1 MKTARAAWL
10 AALLAMTAPA
20 PLLAQTVTVAADA
33 SDEGSEPA
41 LLVADQ
47 VFVEDGSRL
56 VATGNVEALHDG
68 IRLSA
73 TRILFDQDAGL
84 LTIEGPIRITDEAG
98 NQLLADGAEMEE
110 GLRNGL
116 LSGARMVMDD
126 QLQLAAVEAQRV
138 GGRYTQLSRVAVTSC
153 QVCGRNET
161 PLWQIRA
168 DRVIHDQDA
177 RQLYFEGAQLRVLDV
192 PILWVPQLR
201 LPDPTLE
208 RARGF
213 LTPTLRST
221 SLLGTGLRLPYF
233 IPIGDHQ
240 DLTLT
245 PYLSSETRTLEA
257 RYRRAFTYGNIELNG
272 AITKDSL
279 LPGDTRGYFFAA
291 GEFALRNGFRFDF
304 DIETVSDDSYFNDY
318 DYGDNERLDSAFT
331 LSRARRDDFFS
342 TDLIYYE
349 TLRAAEDDET
359 QPSVM
364 VNTEYERRFFPDR
377 IGGEFRLGAILHG
390 HYRRSDLDIDSDDE
404 DSVVDGRD
412 MARLS
417 AEASWRRRWT
427 LAGGLR
433 LGVLGQL
440 WADRY
445 AVWDDASADAEASQ
459 LTPGASVELR
469 WPLVNRQA
477 FGGRSLLEPVAQVG
491 WIGGDRPNIPNDEST
506 RVEFDEANLLSL
518 SRFPASDRHERGL
531 VGAAGLRW
539 QHQAPTGWTAG
550 VTVGRVWR
558 EQVDDDFG
566 RSSGLDGKTSD
577 WLISGGFANPL
588 GLSLSARGLLDSNG
602 EFDKGE
608 ARASWF
614 NDRTELDASYLL
626 LLADP
631 LEDRDES
638 QAEWRFEGRYRISR
652 HWTGSGEWRYDLADR
667 RVDRAGLGL
676 QYRNECVQVEASVL
690 RRFASSTNLEP
701 STEFDLTVA
710 LTGFGT
716 AASDKEYRRTCK

>member
-1 MKTARAAWL
+1 MQTARAAWL
-10 AALLAMTAPA
+10 AALLAISAPA

-33 SDEGSEPA
+33 TDEEAEPA

-73 TRILFDQDAGL
+73 TRILFDQDAGQ

-98 NQLLADGAEMEE
+98 NQLIADAAEMEE

-153 QVCGRNET
+153 QVCGRNAT

-201 LPDPTLE
+201 LPDPSLA

-221 SLLGTGLRLPYF
+221 SLLGTGVRLPYF
-233 IPIGDHQ
+233 IPMGDHQ
-240 DLTLT
+240 DLTLS

-257 RYRRAFTYGNIELNG
+257 RYRRAFTYGNIEFNG
-272 AITKDSL
+272 AITKDTL
-279 LPGDTRGYFFAA
+279 LPDETRGYLFAEGA
-291 GEFALRNGFRFDF
+291 FALRNGFRFDF

-331 LSRARRDDFFS
+331 LSRARRADFFS

-349 TLRAAEDDET
+349 TLLASEDDET

-364 VNTEYERRFFPDR
+364 ANTEYERRFFPDR

-390 HYRRSDLDIDSDDE
+390 HYRRSDLDYDSDDE
-404 DSVVDGRD
+404 DSVVDGR
-412 MARLS
+412 
-417 AEASWRRRWT
+417 
-427 LAGGLR
+427 G
-433 LGVLGQL
+433 
-440 WADRY
+440 
-445 AVWDDASADAEASQ
+445 
-459 LTPGASVELR
+459 
-469 WPLVNRQA
+469 
-477 FGGRSLLEPVAQVG
+477 
-491 WIGGDRPNIPNDEST
+491 
-506 RVEFDEANLLSL
+506 
-518 SRFPASDRHERGL
+518 
-531 VGAAGLRW
+531 
-539 QHQAPTGWTAG
+539 
-550 VTVGRVWR
+550 
-558 EQVDDDFG
+558 
-566 RSSGLDGKTSD
+566 
-577 WLISGGFANPL
+577 
-588 GLSLSARGLLDSNG
+588 
-602 EFDKGE
+602 
-608 ARASWF
+608 
-614 NDRTELDASYLL
+614 
-626 LLADP
+626 
-631 LEDRDES
+631 
-638 QAEWRFEGRYRISR
+638 
-652 HWTGSGEWRYDLADR
+652 
-667 RVDRAGLGL
+667 
-676 QYRNECVQVEASVL
+676 
-690 RRFASSTNLEP
+690 
-701 STEFDLTVA
+701 
-710 LTGFGT
+710 
-716 AASDKEYRRTCK
+716 

>member
-1 MKTARAAWL
+1 MQIARSAWL
-10 AALLAMTAPA
+10 AALLALATPA
-20 PLLAQTVTVAADA
+20 PLLAQTVTIPADA
-33 SDEGSEPA
+33 TDADSAPA

-68 IRLSA
+68 LRLSA
-73 TRILFDQDAGL
+73 TRILFDQEAGE
-84 LTIEGPIRITDEAG
+84 LTIEGPIRITDETG
-98 NQLLADGAEMEE
+98 NLLLADAAEMEE

-116 LSGARMVMDD
+116 LKGARMVMDD

-153 QVCGRNET
+153 QVCGRNQT

-192 PILWVPQLR
+192 PVPWVPQMR
-201 LPDPTLE
+201 LPDPTLK

-213 LTPTLRST
+213 LTPTIRST
-221 SLLGTGLRLPYF
+221 SLLGTGLRIPYF
-233 IPIGDHQ
+233 IPMGDHQ

-245 PYLSSETRTLEA
+245 PYLSSETRTLEG
-257 RYRRAFTYGNIELNG
+257 RYRRAFAYGDIEIEG
-272 AITKDSL
+272 AISRDSL
-279 LPGDTRGYFFAA
+279 QPDETRGYLFAY
-291 GEFALRNGFRFDF
+291 GEFLLRNGFRFEF
-304 DIETVSDDSYFNDY
+304 DIETVSDDAYFNEY
-318 DYGDNERLDSAFT
+318 DYAENERLDSAFT

-359 QPSVM
+359 QPAVIFNS
-364 VNTEYERRFFPDR
+364 EYERRFFPSR
-377 IGGEFRLGAILHG
+377 IGGEFRLGAMVHG
-390 HYRRSDLDIDSDDE
+390 HYRRSELDYDSDDE

-427 LAGGLR
+427 LPGGIR
-433 LGVLGQL
+433 AGVLGQL
-440 WADRY
+440 WADRFS
-445 AVWDDASADAEASQ
+445 VWDDATADAEASQ
-459 LTPGASVELR
+459 LTPGVSVELR
-469 WPLVNRQA
+469 WPLVNRDA
-477 FGGRSLLEPVAQVG
+477 FGGRSLLEPVLQYG
-491 WIGGDRPNIPNDEST
+491 WVGGDRPNIPNDEST
-506 RVEFDEANLLSL
+506 RVEFDEANLLAL
-518 SRFPASDRHERGL
+518 SRFPASDRHERGRL
-531 VGAAGLRW
+531 AAAGLRW
-539 QHQAPTGWTAG
+539 RHESPTGWTAG
-550 VTVGRVWR
+550 LTFGRVWR
-558 EQVDDDFG
+558 AIEDDDLS
-566 RSSGLDGKTSD
+566 RSSGLDNPASD
-577 WLISGGFANPL
+577 WLVSGGFANPL
-588 GLSLSARGLLDSNG
+588 GLSISARGLLDGNG
-602 EFDKGE
+602 EFDKAE
-608 ARASWF
+608 ARANWF
-614 NDRTELDASYLL
+614 NDRIELDATYLL

-638 QAEWRFEGRYRISR
+638 QAEWRFEGSYRISR

-676 QYRNECVQVEASVL
+676 QYRNECVQVGASVL

-716 AASDKEYRRTCK
+716 AASDKEYRRTCN